1 MLPKPSLEVDTPGIG
16 CGCSDWAKR
25 LTPVCLSG
33 SCQAWP
39 WWTLRGFRTQKTREP
54 QGGPGLTFYHDH
66 IGVLSP
72 KAPPEAVLSEFLS
85 VSGLR
90 DTSPWRSRRPTQAPG
105 GGARSP
111 PHCGAHSGQA
121 VRGNRVNSHEN
132 SDKWAPP
139 PLPPPSIKAKLSQA
153 RCRNH
158 FQARH
163 DINIS
168 VIRGGQWG
176 VRD

>member
-1 MLPKPSLEVDTPGIG
+1 MLRLGQKAYPSVFIWLLPSLALVDPQRLQNTKNKGTPRWSRAHLLPRPYR
-16 CGCSDWAKR
+16 CAK
-25 LTPVCLSG
+25 S
-33 SCQAWP
+33 Q
-39 WWTLRGFRTQKTREP
+39 
-54 QGGPGLTFYHDH
+54 
-66 IGVLSP
+66 SP
-72 KAPPEAVLSEFLS
+72 PNPPKKAVLSEFLS
-85 VSGLR
+85 VSALR

-105 GGARSP
+105 GRARSP